1 MIYLRWAQWL
11 FRCGLRHLNHVVIN
25 MDETSV
31 SANHDT
37 NKGWVIN
44 AGVRAS
50 SNLTTTP
57 SRSGG
62 PVLVCTLLGCICSDS
77 AVQPLLPQVLLPK
90 ARGTGALPQY
100 VRDQFS
106 ACGAPLEF
114 WHGTNGWV
122 DYVSMKHWA
131 TRLRSVVQSCH
142 GLQTWILLVLDCAN
156 CHLDIRT
163 IRHLRRLGILV
174 LLIPSKLTYLL
185 QPCDVEVFGMFKDT
199 LRRASLLKRLHN
211 RDGLIP
217 FEDWVLNVS
226 GTVHGIMS
234 NVDWSDTF
242 PRVGLAREYED
253 LRSDIASYVGHHD
266 IGPRL
271 PSIEEFAEL
280 ISRPA
285 HSDLT
290 ETLYRLILSSHVELA
305 DKLPGSL
312 PKSGAEID
320 LPVLP
325 PALKR
330 PAHWAPALHAQVGQ
344 ALKEYLVHS
353 NGNPQPD
360 GVVFREARHF
370 ERPVGVPDVLVG
382 PAAGIRSRGR

>member
-31 SANHDT
+31 SASHDT
-37 NKGWVIN
+37 DKGWVVN
-44 AGVRAS
+44 AGVRAA
-50 SNLTTTP
+50 SNLTTVP

-62 PVLVCTLLGCICSDS
+62 PVQICTLLGCICSDA

-90 ARGTGALPQY
+90 ARASGAVPQY
-100 VRDQFS
+100 VQDQFS

-122 DYVSMKHWA
+122 DYVTMKHWA

-142 GLQTWILLVLDCAN
+142 GAQTWILLVLDCAT

-163 IRHLRRLGILV
+163 IRHLRQLGIVV

-199 LRRASLLKRLHN
+199 LKRASLLKRLHN
-211 RDGLIP
+211 QDGLVR
-217 FEDWVLNVS
+217 FGDWLSNVS
-226 GTVHGIMS
+226 DTVHGIIS

-242 PRVGLAREYED
+242 PHVGLAREYEA
-253 LRSDIASYVGHHD
+253 LRSDIASYVGYQD

-271 PSIEEFAEL
+271 PSVAEFAEL
-280 ISRPA
+280 IGRPA
-285 HSDLT
+285 HSELT
-290 ETLYRLILSSHVELA
+290 QSLYRLILSSHVELA
-305 DKLPGSL
+305 DKLPGAM
-312 PKSGAEID
+312 PKSGALIE

-330 PAHWAPALHAQVGQ
+330 PAHWAPAPHVEVAQ
-344 ALKEYLVHS
+344 ALQQYLAHS
-353 NGNPQPD
+353 NGNPQPV
-360 GVVFREARHF
+360 GLVFREARHF
-370 ERPVGVPDVLVG
+370 ARPVGAVDVVVG
-382 PAAGIRSRGR
+382 PAAGIRPRGG